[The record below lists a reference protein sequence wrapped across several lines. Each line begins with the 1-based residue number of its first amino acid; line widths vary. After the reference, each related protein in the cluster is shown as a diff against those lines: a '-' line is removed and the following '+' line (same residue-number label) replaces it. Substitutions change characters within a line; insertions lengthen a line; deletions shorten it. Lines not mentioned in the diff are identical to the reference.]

1 MERDWGSWLG
11 EGRGEGGRE
20 GELKWAG
27 EGGNGGR
34 GERGRGGWLGVL
46 SHGDWAVRSAWKNW
60 DGGM

>member
-34 GERGRGGWLGVL
+34 GERGRGGWLGV
-46 SHGDWAVRSAWKNW
+46 
-60 DGGM
+60 DG